1 MQKKRLN
8 KKQMKSIKSY
18 TSLIVFFL
26 SLSAYSQ
33 YGFIEMKNG
42 EQFEIAQEGFLVEDG
57 QLRYFKEKVDSKGF
71 SLYGIR
77 SKKKKQE
84 YLDKTN
90 AVNIDDIKIIHT
102 QGKLSVGNK
111 KIANYIGIRYIKEK
125 RRYNKFY
132 VIEKGKCN
140 LLIKDEGPFSNA
152 IFSYYVQEDNKELY
166 IIHRSGTGTGP
177 KYKRRSKKYF
187 EDCEPAMKY
196 IKKGL
201 KLLTLPKL
209 IRIYN
214 ENCAK

>member
-1 MQKKRLN
+1 
-8 KKQMKSIKSY
+8 MKSIKTY
-18 TSLIVFFL
+18 ASLIIFFL
-26 SLSAYSQ
+26 SLSSYSQ

-42 EQFEIAQEGFLVEDG
+42 DKLEIADDRFLVEDD
-57 QLRYFKEKVDSKGF
+57 QLRYYKEKVDSKGF
-71 SLYGIR
+71 SLFGIR
-77 SKKKKQE
+77 SKKQKQG

-90 AVNIDDIKIIHT
+90 AVKIDDIKLIHT
-102 QGKLSVGNK
+102 QGELFVGNK
-111 KIANYIGIRYIKEK
+111 KLANYIGIRYIKEK

-140 LLIKDEGPFSNA
+140 LLIKDEGDLGNA

-166 IIHRSGTGTGP
+166 IIHKSGTGLGP

-196 IKKGL
+196 IKKDL
-201 KLLTLPKL
+201 ELLTLPKL
-209 IRIYN
+209 VQIYN

>member
-1 MQKKRLN
+1 
-8 KKQMKSIKSY
+8 MKSIKVY

-26 SLSAYSQ
+26 GLNTYSQ

-42 EQFEIAQEGFLVEDG
+42 EQFEIADDGFSVKDG
-57 QLRYFKEKVDSKGF
+57 QLRYYKEKVDSKGF

-77 SKKKKQE
+77 SKKQKQE

-102 QGKLSVGNK
+102 QGELFVGNK

-140 LLIKDEGPFSNA
+140 LLIKDEGSLGNA
-152 IFSYYVQEDNKELY
+152 IFSFYVLEDNKELY
-166 IIHRSGTGTGP
+166 IIHKSGTGLGP

-196 IKKGL
+196 IKKDL
-201 KLLTLPKL
+201 ELLTLPKL
-209 IRIYN
+209 VQIYN